1 MGGSGRITARGTG
14 CCDTHRPSRR
24 TKPKPLS
31 SSHFTTVASSASPS
45 GAVDARPPPPP
56 PPPPAPASPP
66 LTLAQGGAAWRDH
79 VQSELRSGWLRA
91 EACRQRALQPRPR
104 NQRFVS
110 VVAARE
116 QMHKN
121 KFVVL
126 DALYIATVLRRALI
140 EPTVQHSRLGEENRT
155 KRLYLRA
162 YWDLEPLCRRF
173 DIVPYALYARYY
185 APKGERAQRR
195 PHPLT
200 PTLTPSPTLPLTLTL
215 ARRAGPAPPPP
226 PSPDP
231 NSKPNPTAD
240 PHPGQASGAS
250 AAPTT
255 GERKPS

>member
-1 MGGSGRITARGTG
+1 MMPPPRGAASCSDAA
-14 CCDTHRPSRR
+14 CCTRHPRACVRPQPPRPPR
-24 TKPKPLS
+24 PL
-31 SSHFTTVASSASPS
+31 P
-45 GAVDARPPPPP
+45 PPPPP

-226 PSPDP
+226 PARESHRDAACRQRWHWSVPASLGARGAAGVRRAAGGGPD
-231 NSKPNPTAD
+231 
-240 PHPGQASGAS
+240 
-250 AAPTT
+250 
-255 GERKPS
+255 